1 MTGEKLLS
9 RKKRNIESDDSVWL
23 TSLADL
29 MTLIACFFILL
40 VSFANFDD
48 KTFQEKAEK
57 IQESFTSQ
65 KINSS
70 SKARSGRGYVG
81 KSYSAKIPKVEAEFE
96 WEPLSLLYIELQKNI
111 SSFAEVKKNKKKET
125 VEIEMV
131 GEKIFETA
139 SAVPTTDG
147 LNILKKIMNIILT
160 QKDDIFIEIEGHCDY
175 RKISMNKTYPSNWEL
190 SAARASYVVRKLM
203 ESGVEES
210 HLKAVGF
217 GSSRPAFKSFD
228 SEGKVLWDNLD
239 RNRRIVFIVKK
250 FSR

>member
-40 VSFANFDD
+40 VSLANFDD
-48 KTFQEKAEK
+48 KGFQEKAEK

-65 KINSS
+65 KISSS
-70 SKARSGRGYVG
+70 SKGHSGRGYVG
-81 KSYSAKIPKVEAEFE
+81 KGKGYSAKTPKVEPNIE
-96 WEPLSLLYIELQKNI
+96 WEPLSLLYVELQKNI
-111 SSFAEVKKNKKKET
+111 SSFAEVKKNRKKET

-139 SAVPTTDG
+139 SAVPTPDG

-160 QKDDIFIEIEGHCDY
+160 QKDDIFIEIEGHSDY

-250 FSR
+250 F